1 MGRAVIT
8 LFLSGPFEGGEG
20 REERSGQGKPDSRI
34 ASGTSDRY
42 HVQTKQ
48 LYSSGSE
55 STKKVVVVM
64 GGGVTL
70 ILKTILDRFLFSIFL
85 LGLS

>member
-64 GGGVTL
+64 GGGGGHSYF
-70 ILKTILDRFLFSIFL
+70 KNNPR
-85 LGLS
+85 